1 MDSTLPNP
9 HSYSCRYCQD
19 ASRIPPTSC
28 LAFHKSYSAWV
39 APRPWIWQWKEYAK
53 AVAVLY

>member
-28 LAFHKSYSAWV
+28 LAFHKCYSVRV
-39 APRPWIWQWKEYAK
+39 APKPRKL
-53 AVAVLY
+53 AVVAPGATTF